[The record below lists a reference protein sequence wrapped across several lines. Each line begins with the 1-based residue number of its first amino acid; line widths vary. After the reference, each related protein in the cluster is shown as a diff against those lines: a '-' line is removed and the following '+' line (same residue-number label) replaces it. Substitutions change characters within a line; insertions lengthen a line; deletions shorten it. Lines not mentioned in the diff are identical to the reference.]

1 MNRWM
6 VAGAILGIGSAAT
19 LAVTMPVQPVLT
31 DNAEQLV
38 GLAGAYGLL
47 LATSGW
53 AVRGALWFAGADPD
67 ESQIDTGRAIGKVEN
82 VLVLTFALL
91 GAYTALT
98 VAFAAKSIVRYQD
111 VTSGDT
117 TYYLTGSITNVTYS
131 LVYGVFVVRLFDG
144 PPL

>member
-1 MNRWM
+1 MNRWQ
-6 VAGAILGIGSAAT
+6 VAGALLGVTSAAV
-19 LAVTMPVQPVLT
+19 LGVTMPVERVLT

-38 GLAGAYGLL
+38 GLAAAYGLL

-53 AVRGALWFAGADPD
+53 VVRGALWFAGAQPD
-67 ESQIDTGRAIGKVEN
+67 ESQVDTGRAIGKVEN

-98 VAFAAKSIVRYQD
+98 VAFAAKSIVRYKD

-131 LVYGVFVVRLFDG
+131 LLYGVFVVRLFDG